1 MNTHSRAD
9 DEDRD
14 RDDRR
19 GTINRRTVVT
29 GIAAT
34 AAGVAATGVAGAVP
48 APEPSRA
55 KSATRAADGRRV
67 AVLGG
72 GIGGLTAAHELAE
85 RGFEVTVYE
94 RKELGGKAR
103 SIPVS
108 GTGGGGRSDLPGE
121 HGFRFFPGFYQNIPE
136 TMSRI
141 PFPGNS
147 RGTADNLV
155 AGERILACWNGKPYY
170 LPTSATAPENF
181 TPHALR
187 DYFRTIL
194 QGLQNV
200 PAQDIALFAS
210 KVVAFLASG
219 PKRRMGQWENT
230 GYADFVGMDKMSP
243 AGREILVDLFTSTLV
258 AAKPE
263 KANARTMGLMA
274 EGWLNATFQRGG
286 YANPDQLLNGPTNEV
301 FIDPWVR
308 YLKGLGVTFNVGWT
322 VTGLTLNG
330 GTITEASATGP
341 TGSPATI
348 QADWYVLAVPVERA
362 VPLLGTQILI
372 ADPQLRKLRS
382 LETDWMNG
390 VMIYTTKPV
399 PIAKGHVAYVGQ
411 PWAVTSISQAQFW
424 KADFAARYGDGTA
437 VDCLSVDV
445 SNWDAPGILYGKTAR
460 ECSRQQ
466 IVNEVLAQIRAA
478 LPDADRV
485 LPDSIIH
492 SWFVDPAITGEGTP
506 DVANDEPLLVNTPK
520 SWSYR
525 PEAKTAIPNLF
536 LAADYVRSHINLATM
551 EGANEA
557 GRSAANGILTAS
569 GSSAEKATI
578 KKLYEPPEMRPFW
591 AKDDIDYVLGL
602 PNQFDIIDPIRP

>member
-1 MNTHSRAD
+1 MNTHSRSD
-9 DEDRD
+9 DKDSG
-14 RDDRR
+14 RR
-19 GTINRRTVVT
+19 TINRRTLVT

-34 AAGVAATGVAGAVP
+34 AAGAATTGVAGAMPVP
-48 APEPSRA
+48 EASRVKNA
-55 KSATRAADGRRV
+55 GRAAGGRRV

-103 SIPVS
+103 SIPVP

-141 PFPGNS
+141 PYPGNS
-147 RGTADNLV
+147 QGTADNLV
-155 AGERILACWNGKPYY
+155 AGERIMACWNGEAYY

-181 TPHALR
+181 TPQALQ

-194 QGLQNV
+194 QGLRNV

-286 YANPDQLLNGPTNEV
+286 YTNPDQLLNGPTNEV
-301 FIDPWVR
+301 FIDPWVT
-308 YLKGLGVTFNVGWT
+308 YLKGLGVTFKVGWT

-341 TGSPATI
+341 TGSSATI

-362 VPLLGTQILI
+362 VPLLNTQILI

-390 VMIYTTKPV
+390 VMIYTTEPV

-478 LPDADRV
+478 LPDADNV

-557 GRSAANGILTAS
+557 GRAAANGILTAS

-591 AKDDIDYVLGL
+591 AKDDIDYALGL

>member
-9 DEDRD
+9 DEDRA
-14 RDDRR
+14 RDDKR
-19 GTINRRTVVT
+19 GTVNRRVVVT

-34 AAGVAATGVAGAVP
+34 VAGAAATGVASAGP
-48 APEPSRA
+48 ASEPSRA
-55 KSATRAADGRRV
+55 KSPRGADSGRRV

-103 SIPVS
+103 SIPVP

-136 TMSRI
+136 TMARI

-147 RGTADNLV
+147 RGVADNLV
-155 AGERILACWNGKPYY
+155 AGERILACWDGKPYY

-181 TPHALR
+181 TPQALL
-187 DYFRTIL
+187 DYLKTLL
-194 QGLQNV
+194 QALEAV
-200 PAQDIALFAS
+200 PAKDIALFAS
-210 KVVAFLASG
+210 KVVAFLTSG

-230 GYADFVGMDKMSP
+230 GYADFVGMDKLSP
-243 AGREILVDLFTSTLV
+243 AGRELLVDLFTSTLV

-263 KANARTMGLMA
+263 KANARTMGLMM
-274 EGWLNATFQRGG
+274 EGWLNATFQQGG
-286 YANPDQLLNGPTNEV
+286 YTNPDQLLNGPTNEV
-301 FIDPWVR
+301 FIDPWVT
-308 YLKGLGVTFNVGWT
+308 YLKRLGVTFNVGWT
-322 VTGLTLNG
+322 VTGLTLSG
-330 GTITEASATGP
+330 GRITGATATGP
-341 TGSPATI
+341 SGAPSAV

-362 VPLLGTQILI
+362 LPLLNSQILA
-372 ADPQLRKLRS
+372 ADPRLKKLRL

-390 VMIYTTKPV
+390 VQIYTTTPV
-399 PIAKGHVAYVGQ
+399 PIVKGHVAYVGQ
-411 PWAVTSISQAQFW
+411 PWAVTSISQGQFW
-424 KADFAARYGDGTA
+424 EGDFASRYGDGKA

-445 SNWDAPGILYGKTAR
+445 SNWDAPGIIYRKSAR

-466 IVNEVLAQIRAA
+466 IVEEVLAQIRAA
-478 LPDADRV
+478 LPDADDV
-485 LPDSIIH
+485 LPDSIVH

-506 DVANDEPLLVNTPK
+506 DVANDEPLLVNTPA
-520 SWSYR
+520 SWSHR
-525 PEAKTAIPNLF
+525 PEATTAIPNLF
-536 LAADYVRSHINLATM
+536 LAADYVRCNINLATM

-557 GRSAANGILTAS
+557 GRAAANGILDAA
-569 GSSAEKATI
+569 GSSAGRATI
-578 KKLYEPPEMRPFW
+578 KKLYEPPVMKPFW
-591 AKDDIDYVLGL
+591 ARDDLDYAFGL